1 MSDIFLEQ
9 IVKQQKSV
17 KQIVRNCLI
26 ILVGLIIA
34 CALLPFS
41 LFRPNY
47 GPFVFLVFA
56 GVLYYTWYIV
66 SGLNLEFE
74 YIFTNGDLDVD
85 KISNKRKRKRMTSI
99 RISKI
104 SLFSEFDAAKFD
116 KKAFDVVY
124 EAAQSVQSEQN
135 YMIQYANRK
144 DKKCVLIFT
153 PNEKLVEAIR
163 KYYRPGVHAL

>member
-9 IVKQQKSV
+9 IVKQQKSA

-26 ILVGLIIA
+26 IFGGLVIA

-41 LFRPNY
+41 LFRPTY

-74 YIFTNGDLDVD
+74 YIFTNGDLDID
-85 KISNKRKRKRMTSI
+85 KISNKRKRKRMASI
-99 RISKI
+99 RIPKI
-104 SLFSEFDAAKFD
+104 SLFSELDAAKFD

-124 EAAQSVQSEQN
+124 DAAQSFQSAQN
-135 YMIQYANRK
+135 YMIQYVNREG
-144 DKKCVLIFT
+144 KKCVLIFT

-163 KYYRPGVHAL
+163 KYYRPGVHTL